1 MVRIVG
7 YFIEEIVGT
16 FFFTKSFIC
25 INIEGYNSNAKY
37 SAFLEMTS
45 GLQALII
52 RFV

>member
-1 MVRIVG
+1 MG

-37 SAFLEMTS
+37 SAFLETDI
-45 GLQALII
+45 GIAGTYN
-52 RFV
+52 